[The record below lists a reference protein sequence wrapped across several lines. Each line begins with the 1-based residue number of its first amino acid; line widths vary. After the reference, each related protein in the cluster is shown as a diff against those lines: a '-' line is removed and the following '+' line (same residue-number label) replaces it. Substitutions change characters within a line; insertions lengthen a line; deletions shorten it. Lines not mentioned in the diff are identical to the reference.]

1 MKLMQRNV
9 LIGLASLGSLALLV
23 GAFGFQHLGGL
34 PPCKLCIWQR
44 YPHALAVLIGVAAV
58 AIRGRLLPL
67 LGMAAALTTAG
78 VGLYHTG
85 VERGWWEGPTT
96 CTSSGTSGLSADD
109 LFDKIMTAPVVRCD
123 DVAWE
128 LLGLSMASWNGIL
141 SLGLAALWCLAYRR
155 S

>member
-67 LGMAAALTTAG
+67 LGMAAALNRNSWMG
-78 VGLYHTG
+78 I
-85 VERGWWEGPTT
+85 
-96 CTSSGTSGLSADD
+96 SGINIYRSQ
-109 LFDKIMTAPVVRCD
+109 APFEQFFEPR
-123 DVAWE
+123 
-128 LLGLSMASWNGIL
+128 
-141 SLGLAALWCLAYRR
+141 
-155 S
+155 

>member
-96 CTSSGTSGLSADD
+96 CTSSGTSGMSAED

-128 LLGLSMASWNGIL
+128 LLGLSMASWNGLL
-141 SLGLAALWCLAYRR
+141 SLGLAALWFLAYRR